1 MKAKHITEATKL
13 KESQALMTLA
23 DCDGVRHDVV
33 TNLHIL
39 ILKLIW
45 K

>member
-1 MKAKHITEATKL
+1 MKMKHITGVTKL
-13 KESQALMTLA
+13 KESQALMTITG
-23 DCDGVRHDVV
+23 CDGVKHDVV

>member
-1 MKAKHITEATKL
+1 MKVKHITEATKL
-13 KESQALMTLA
+13 KAASTN
-23 DCDGVRHDVV
+23 DHSCDGVRHDMV